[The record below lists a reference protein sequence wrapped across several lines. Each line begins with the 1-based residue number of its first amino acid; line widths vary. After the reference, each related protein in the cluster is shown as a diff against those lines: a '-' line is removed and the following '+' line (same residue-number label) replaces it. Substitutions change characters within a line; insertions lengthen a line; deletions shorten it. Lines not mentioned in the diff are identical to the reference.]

1 MQGDQAF
8 STFHSNLSDIIN
20 SCFNLGQNILESKV
34 VRKILRSLLERFG
47 PKVTPIKES
56 KDINSMRVD
65 ELVISLPD
73 SQKPQKIN
81 FKASKYEGI
90 ESESFKLEG

>member
-1 MQGDQAF
+1 
-8 STFHSNLSDIIN
+8 
-20 SCFNLGQNILESKV
+20 
-34 VRKILRSLLERFG
+34 
-47 PKVTPIKES
+47 
-56 KDINSMRVD
+56 MRVD